1 LRREASGGDGRYRR
15 RAGWVDEC
23 VARDNTS
30 DTSDTSN
37 TSNTSNTKTTNRIFL
52 AALAR
57 LSLDESH
64 TGY

>member
-30 DTSDTSN
+30 DTS
-37 TSNTSNTKTTNRIFL
+37 NTSNTKTTNRIFL